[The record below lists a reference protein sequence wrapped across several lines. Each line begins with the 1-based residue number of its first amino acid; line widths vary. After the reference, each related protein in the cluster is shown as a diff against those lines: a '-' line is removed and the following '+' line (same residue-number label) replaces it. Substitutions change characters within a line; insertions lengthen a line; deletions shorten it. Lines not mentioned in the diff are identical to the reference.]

1 MTHTEGPGRGSY
13 LQPPAEALVRKHSS
27 GLYLRHEKNDLLG
40 RFLLEDLL
48 IQYAVTS
55 WEGLTE
61 QEETDQAGQEG

>member
-1 MTHTEGPGRGSY
+1 M
-13 LQPPAEALVRKHSS
+13 RKHSS